1 MGGPTDIYCLLMF
14 LCNDHHGQCTNYV
27 LAQDSG
33 DVSFVYQATFWPL
46 PQLTQQRGPS
56 LLCSVLL
63 VCLGFTSLTGHSL
76 KHEH

>member
-14 LCNDHHGQCTNYV
+14 LYNNHHWQCTNYG
-27 LAQDSG
+27 LARDSG
-33 DVSFVYQATFWPL
+33 DVRFVYQATFWPL